1 MADVK
6 QFSPNDGALRVWE
19 ERVMGMQRIVFR
31 ST

>member
-6 QFSPNDGALRVWE
+6 HSPNDGALRVWE